1 MAHNI
6 TATDTTT
13 FNKLL
18 ENVGQ
23 YSGLAVGQGL
33 AVSTT
38 LTVTVKGLKT
48 IYGVFMTGRS
58 TTLPYLATSVGNTFT
73 ATCGNGDIIDWLA
86 WGVPAI

>member
-1 MAHNI
+1 MAFNI

-13 FNKLL
+13 YNKLL

-23 YSGLAVGQGL
+23 YSGFAVGQGL

-48 IYGVFMTGRS
+48 IYGVIMTGRS
-58 TTLPYLATSVGNTFT
+58 TTLPYLASTSDNTFT
-73 ATCGNGDIIDWLA
+73 ATTGSGDIIDWLA
-86 WGVPAI
+86 WGVPKI